1 MRDRSARILALVSV
15 ICLALLLVSCA
26 GTSIMARAGL
36 LPPLD
41 WQIKTGAYHVLLI
54 HNGPTVSC
62 VPRSLR
68 DSCVHRRV
76 SNDFYIHYITPD
88 GDRLLV
94 WFPILDP

>member
-1 MRDRSARILALVSV
+1 LRDRYARILALVSV

-26 GTSIMARAGL
+26 GASVVARAGL

-41 WQIKTGAYHVLLI
+41 LQIETSAYHVLLV

-76 SNDFYIHYITPD
+76 SNEFYIHYITPD